1 MTTDPVSV
9 GDQIWISNPDPFSR
23 VEGWART
30 VMTQAEADAVNAA
43 IADGRAPFLSDV
55 FTGG

>member
-1 MTTDPVSV
+1 MDPVSV
-9 GDQIWISNPDPFSR
+9 GDQLWIPNLDPFSR

-43 IADGRAPFLSDV
+43 IADGRAPFLPDV

>member
-1 MTTDPVSV
+1 MTMDPVSV
-9 GDQIWISNPDPFSR
+9 GDQLWIPNLDPFSR

-43 IADGRAPFLSDV
+43 IADGRAPFLPDV